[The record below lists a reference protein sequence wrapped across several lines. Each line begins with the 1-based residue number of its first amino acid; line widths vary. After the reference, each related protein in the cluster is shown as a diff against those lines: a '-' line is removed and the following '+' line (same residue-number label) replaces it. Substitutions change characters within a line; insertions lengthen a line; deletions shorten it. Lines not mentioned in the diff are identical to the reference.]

1 LDSTPSVF
9 WAIFIIF
16 LKASPFFLNKNQTY
30 IIMELIL
37 KDIRQLITQAQQQV
51 LRQVNSTMVQ
61 TYWLIGKRIVEEE
74 QHGRKR
80 AKYASELLGHL
91 SETLTKEFGEG
102 FSATNL
108 RQMRHFFLAY
118 PIQQTPSAELD
129 MSNAIGQQQT
139 DQLRKFPH
147 PRISWSHY
155 VFLMRLKDLA
165 ERAFYEIE
173 TAENMW
179 NLKELKR
186 QFNSALYQRLA
197 LSRDKEGIKA
207 LSREGWVIEN
217 PIDAIKD
224 PYILEFLGLEARNS
238 YSEAELETAIIDQL
252 EAFLLELGKGFT
264 FVARQKR
271 LTFDEK
277 HFHIDLVFYNRFL
290 KAFVLIDLKIGE
302 LEHKDLGQMQMY
314 VNYYDREMRLPD
326 ENRTVGIV
334 LCRYKSEMVVEYTL
348 PEDNTQ
354 IFASQ
359 YALVLPSKEDF
370 MKILKRK

>member
-1 LDSTPSVF
+1 
-9 WAIFIIF
+9 
-16 LKASPFFLNKNQTY
+16 
-30 IIMELIL
+30 MELIL
-37 KDIRQLITQAQQQV
+37 KDIRQLITQARQQV

-74 QHGRKR
+74 QQGQKR
-80 AKYASELLGHL
+80 AKYASELLGNL
-91 SETLTKEFGEG
+91 SETLTKEFGKG
-102 FSATNL
+102 FSSTNL
-108 RQMRHFFLAY
+108 RQMRHFFLTY
-118 PIQQTPSAELD
+118 PIQQFETAELR
-129 MSNAIGQQQT
+129 T
-139 DQLRKFPH
+139 FPH
-147 PRISWSHY
+147 PRISWTHY
-155 VFLMRLKDLA
+155 VFLMRLKDA
-165 ERAFYEIE
+165 DERAFYEIE

-179 NLKELKR
+179 DLKELKR

-224 PYILEFLGLEARNS
+224 PYILEFLGLEAPNS
-238 YSEAELETAIIDQL
+238 YSEAELESAIIDQL

-277 HFHIDLVFYNRFL
+277 HFHIDLVFYNRLL

-354 IFASQ
+354 VFASQ

-370 MKILKRK
+370 MKILKANKETL

>member
-1 LDSTPSVF
+1 
-9 WAIFIIF
+9 
-16 LKASPFFLNKNQTY
+16 
-30 IIMELIL
+30 MELIL
-37 KDIRQLITQAQQQV
+37 NDIRQLIAQARQQV
-51 LRQVNSTMVQ
+51 LRHVNSTMVQ

-74 QHGRKR
+74 QQGQKR
-80 AKYASELLGHL
+80 AKYASEMLKHL
-91 SETLTKEFGEG
+91 SESLTKEFGEG

-118 PIQQTPSAELD
+118 PIQQTASAEFD
-129 MSNAIGQQQT
+129 MSNVIGQTET
-139 DQLRKFPH
+139 DQLLNFPH

-155 VFLMRLKDLA
+155 LFLMRLKDPN
-165 ERAFYEIE
+165 ERSFYEIE
-173 TAENMW
+173 TADNMW

-207 LSREGWVIEN
+207 LSREGWKIEN
-217 PIDAIKD
+217 PIDMIKD
-224 PYILEFLGLEARNS
+224 PYILEFLGLEAKPS
-238 YSEAELETAIIDQL
+238 YTEEQLETAIIDQL
-252 EAFLLELGKGFT
+252 ETFLLELGKGFT
-264 FVARQKR
+264 FVARQKC

-277 HFHIDLVFYNRFL
+277 HFHIDLVFYNRLL

-302 LEHKDLGQMQMY
+302 LEHRDLGQMQMY

-334 LCRYKSEMVVEYTL
+334 LCRDKSEMVVEYTL

-359 YALVLPSKEDF
+359 YSLVLPSKEDF
-370 MKILKRK
+370 IKILNKK